1 MTKTCKKTL
10 ITVFLALFAA
20 CLFLF
25 AACNDDKPEDNAVT
39 YTVTVMT
46 DATTPAAGVKV
57 AVRKGGA
64 TYESKT
70 TDANGK
76 VEFELVP
83 DSYEIALSSLPA
95 HYSLAAD
102 ADVSLTA
109 EKRSLTVTLSENF
122 SYKVTLVNP
131 DGTPFYAE
139 GVRVGICT
147 LSGNC
152 LTPELLG
159 TDGVARCEADKS
171 DYHVQ
176 ILNLPATAAFEKDAD
191 GYYTGENFSAEK
203 TEMTITVYP
212 ITSVTAEAPMTD
224 AEKTAYAEKNAS
236 YTASDLTAYHVTRK
250 LAAGETAYFSLTPA
264 YDGEFNVYKDAEAS
278 YLYNGE
284 AFQKGN
290 NGNGLYA
297 AFPVLAAGKTY
308 YFNVSNAGNEEITA
322 EFVVEAS
329 AASYS
334 KTVGVGT
341 VNVSITKADANA
353 VIELTPAIGASF
365 KLSAKGEQ
373 LTALAVFNSP
383 YTAKDFSHE
392 DEAFAKNAE
401 LSVKFTPNNI
411 GASLYI
417 SVAVKGVSSY
427 PVDFQISVEK
437 IADITNATTVVEVTE
452 ELAVYTKPEGKVLT
466 EVPYAT
472 AESAIVLGQDGY
484 YRYGKDNSVVM
495 VMLTK
500 TVNEER
506 LYLDNPLALAYMDG
520 TDIGGANYVFN
531 VTSDADKAD
540 LTKGETYHDYRMFIR
555 GFNDYVITPN
565 GRGNSYELP
574 ETIADSYAKF
584 ANADGVYPLTEEL
597 KTFLKLFCQSNFG
610 MISYGLPLDGSCPEG
625 NEWLFPLYYYAE
637 PEVTAPEDVVV
648 GEYKLVSFVEEETT
662 YKVGDMYDGVAV
674 SENDYLLSVNKQSFT
689 IRRLNPRSNSYE
701 TSFTGTWSKG
711 QTEGQYTF
719 VDPTEYFGDTFAV
732 SYDAATQTITLTGQ
746 YASFVFKKATT

>member
-1 MTKTCKKTL
+1 MTKNCKKML
-10 ITVFLALFAA
+10 ITVFLTLFAA

-25 AACNDDKPEDNAVT
+25 TACNDDKAEDNAVT

-57 AVRKGGA
+57 AIRKGGA

-70 TDANGK
+70 TDENGK

-109 EKRSLTVTLSENF
+109 EKHSLTVTLSENF
-122 SYKVTLVNP
+122 SYKVSLVNP

-159 TDGVARCEADKS
+159 TDGVARCEADKG

-176 ILNLPATAAFEKDAD
+176 ILNLPATATFEKDAD

-212 ITSVTAEAPMTD
+212 VTSVTAATPMTD
-224 AEKTAYAEKNAS
+224 AEKTAYAAKNAG
-236 YTASDLTAYHVTRK
+236 YTVSELTAYHFTQT

-264 YDGEFNVYKDAEAS
+264 YDGEFNIYKDTKAS
-278 YLYNGE
+278 YLYNDTT
-284 AFQKGN
+284 FQKGN

-297 AFPVLAAGKTY
+297 AFPVLTADTTY
-308 YFNVSNAGNEEITA
+308 FFNVSNTGNEEITA
-322 EFVVEAS
+322 EFVIEAL

-334 KTVGVGT
+334 KTVGAGT
-341 VNVSITKADANA
+341 VNVSFTNKNVNA
-353 VIELTPAIGASF
+353 VIELTPAIGASY
-365 KLSAKGEQ
+365 KLTAIGEQ
-373 LTALAVFNSP
+373 LTAFAVCTSS
-383 YTAKDFSHE
+383 YVAKDFSHG

-411 GASLYI
+411 GGSLYI
-417 SVAVKGVSSY
+417 SVAVKGVTSY
-427 PVDFQISVEK
+427 PVDFQISIEK
-437 IADITNATTVVEVTE
+437 IADITNTTTVVEATE
-452 ELAVYTKPEGKVLT
+452 TLAVYTKPEGQVLT
-466 EVPYAT
+466 AVPYGT

-484 YRYGKDNSVVM
+484 YRYDNSVVM
-495 VMLTK
+495 VVLTK
-500 TVNEER
+500 VIDEER

-540 LTKGETYHDYRMFIR
+540 FTKGETYHDYRMLIR
-555 GFNDYVITPN
+555 GFNDYVITPS
-565 GRGNSYELP
+565 GRGNTYELP
-574 ETIADSYAKF
+574 ETVADSYAKF
-584 ANADGVYPLTEEL
+584 ANADGAYPLTEAL
-597 KTFLKLFCQSNFG
+597 KTFLKGFCRNNIN
-610 MISYGLPLDGSCPEG
+610 MISYGLPMDGSCPEG

-637 PEVTAPEDVVV
+637 PDITTPDDVVM
-648 GEYKLVSFVEEETT
+648 GDYKLVSFVEEDKT
-662 YKVGDMYDGVAV
+662 YKVGDEYYGATVT
-674 SENDYLLSVNKQSFT
+674 ENDYLLTVKNQSFT
-689 IRRLNPRSNSYE
+689 IRRLDPHQNSYD

-719 VDPTEYFGDTFAV
+719 VDPTEYSGDTFTV
-732 SYDAATQTITLTGQ
+732 SYDAATQTITLTGE